1 MLDEL
6 IEQFNKYNIDIP
18 FRKGKYELI
27 KKRKLDRQSNIIG
40 VYNKETNK
48 NYFDIYVEELFP
60 LTEISLLILTL
71 DFRDVKHRINVIND
85 EEIINLIEII
95 NINIQTVN
103 RLYNTLHKSLQQLK
117 RTKNFHI
124 FKYNKYI
131 ITVKKN
137 FSLKISE
144 YRETN
149 EYTSLLINN
158 TFESVYELLDFME
171 NYDLL
176 EDKNTKCCWCL

>member
-6 IEQFNKYNIDIP
+6 IQQFNNYNIAIP

-27 KKRKLDRQSNIIG
+27 KKRKIDRESTIIG
-40 VYNKETNK
+40 VYNRETNK
-48 NYFDIYVEELFP
+48 NYFDIFVEEFFP
-60 LTEISLLILTL
+60 LSEITYLILTL
-71 DFRDVKHRINVIND
+71 DFRDVRHRIKEIND
-85 EEIINLIEII
+85 EEIVNLIEII
-95 NINIQTVN
+95 NINIQTIN
-103 RLYNTLHKSLQQLK
+103 RLYNTLHKYLPQLK

-137 FSLKISE
+137 FCLKISE

-158 TFESVYELLDFME
+158 TFDSIYDLIDFME

-176 EDKNTKCCWCL
+176 EINNTKCCWCF